1 MPASTLARRPVE
13 SVLALLLVLL
23 SVLGLSGRSAAD
35 VPAQA
40 PARAA
45 QAPAAAAR
53 AAIAPTVTAAA
64 VTAAAV
70 TAATVTA
77 GTDWDRIAEC
87 ESSGRWNINTGN
99 GYHGGLQFAP
109 STWRAYGGGQ
119 YAPRAD
125 LATRSEQIAVG
136 ERVARS
142 QGMGAWPTCGRL
154 GANGGS
160 NSSSPSSSP
169 SSSSSDSGDRNDTA
183 QAAPQRESSG
193 TTSGSASSGGIP
205 SGGSSSGDSADNRS
219 GNGSDSGN
227 SGSSAGG
234 DSGVAHHSDDLAD
247 AETYVVEKGDCLSVI
262 AERADVSGGW
272 PALYELNR
280 EVLDQGPHL
289 VFPGQRIRLDA

>member
-1 MPASTLARRPVE
+1 MPASPLAKRPVE

-23 SVLGLSGRSAAD
+23 SVLGLSGRSAAAVPAQVPAQPVQA

-40 PARAA
+40 PAQAA
-45 QAPAAAAR
+45 L
-53 AAIAPTVTAAA
+53 APTVTA
-64 VTAAAV
+64 VV
-70 TAATVTA
+70 A
-77 GTDWDRIAEC
+77 GTDWDRIAQC
-87 ESSGRWNINTGN
+87 ESSGRWNTNTGN

-109 STWRAYGGGQ
+109 STWRAYGGGK

-154 GANGGS
+154 GAGG
-160 NSSSPSSSP
+160 
-169 SSSSSDSGDRNDTA
+169 SSSSSSSSS
-183 QAAPQRESSG
+183 SSG
-193 TTSGSASSGGIP
+193 SDRSDSVQSAPGRQSSGSSNSGSSQGSSYSGSA
-205 SGGSSSGDSADNRS
+205 
-219 GNGSDSGN
+219 
-227 SGSSAGG
+227 SGSSAG
-234 DSGVAHHSDDLAD
+234 SSHHSRDDSSAGSASGATRYSEDLAD
-247 AETYVVEKGDCLSVI
+247 EETYVVEPGDVLSVI

-289 VFPGQRIRLDA
+289 IFPGQRLRLNA

>member
-1 MPASTLARRPVE
+1 MPASPLAKRPVE

-23 SVLGLSGRSAAD
+23 SVLGLAGRSAAD
-35 VPAQA
+35 APAKAPAQVA
-40 PARAA
+40 PARAVV
-45 QAPAAAAR
+45 
-53 AAIAPTVTAAA
+53 APTVVAP
-64 VTAAAV
+64 
-70 TAATVTA
+70 TVTA

-154 GANGGS
+154 GASGT
-160 NSSSPSSSP
+160 
-169 SSSSSDSGDRNDTA
+169 SSSSSG
-183 QAAPQRESSG
+183 QSS
-193 TTSGSASSGGIP
+193 SSGGADRSDAAQPAP
-205 SGGSSSGDSADNRS
+205 SRQSSGSSNGNAADDSWSGNSSSGSSSGSTNSD
-219 GNGSDSGN
+219 GNGSPA
-227 SGSSAGG
+227 SS
-234 DSGVAHHSDDLAD
+234 DSGVTHHSEDLVD
-247 AETYVVEKGDCLSVI
+247 EESYVVESGDCLSTI

-272 PALYELNR
+272 HALYERNR

-289 VFPGQRIRLDA
+289 IFPGQRLSLNV

>member
-1 MPASTLARRPVE
+1 MPASPLAKRPVE

-35 VPAQA
+35 SPAQA
-40 PARAA
+40 PVQAA
-45 QAPAAAAR
+45 PAPAAPVR
-53 AAIAPTVTAAA
+53 AAVAPTVTAP
-64 VTAAAV
+64 
-70 TAATVTA
+70 TVAA

-154 GANGGS
+154 GAGGSS
-160 NSSSPSSSP
+160 NSSSSSSAP
-169 SSSSSDSGDRNDTA
+169 SGSVDRNDTA
-183 QAAPQRESSG
+183 QSAPQRESSG
-193 TTSGSASSGGIP
+193 TSAGSASSGGSA
-205 SGGSSSGDSADNRS
+205 SGSSSSGSSSSGSSASGDETGNGNGNGSSSGN
-219 GNGSDSGN
+219 
-227 SGSSAGG
+227 SSAS
-234 DSGVAHHSDDLAD
+234 DSGVAQHSEDLTD

-272 PALYELNR
+272 HALYELNR

>member
-1 MPASTLARRPVE
+1 MPASPLAKRPVE

-23 SVLGLSGRSAAD
+23 SVLGLAGRSAAD
-35 VPAQA
+35 APAQA
-40 PARAA
+40 PARAVPA
-45 QAPAAAAR
+45 QAAPAR
-53 AAIAPTVTAAA
+53 AVIAPTVTAP
-64 VTAAAV
+64 TL
-70 TAATVTA
+70 TA

-87 ESSGRWNINTGN
+87 ESSGRWNTNTGN

-154 GANGGS
+154 GASGT
-160 NSSSPSSSP
+160 
-169 SSSSSDSGDRNDTA
+169 SSSSAGQS
-183 QAAPQRESSG
+183 SSG
-193 TTSGSASSGGIP
+193 QSSSGQSSSGGDRSDTSQSAP
-205 SGGSSSGDSADNRS
+205 SRQSAGSSNGNPSDGATSGNTSSGASSSGASSS
-219 GNGSDSGN
+219 GGTHEHGN
-227 SGSSAGG
+227 AGSAGG
-234 DSGVAHHSDDLAD
+234 DAGVKHHSEDLAD
-247 AETYVVEKGDCLSVI
+247 EKTYVVESGDCLSVI

-272 PALYELNR
+272 HALYEMNR

-289 VFPGQRIRLDA
+289 IFPGQRLRLNA